1 MRLLSECVSCHLALL
16 MWLRVAG
23 FTAADLDRFL
33 VAAVPLSV
41 WLGAL
46 SLAWHILTTIV
57 GAIVYE
63 RGSLRKLYSL
73 VGCVVFGTVAMLMF
87 AISLVSQTRR

>member
-1 MRLLSECVSCHLALL
+1 M
-16 MWLRVAG
+16 
-23 FTAADLDRFL
+23 
-33 VAAVPLSV
+33 PLSV

-73 VGCVVFGTVAMLMF
+73 AGCVVFGTVASKCTGFTHRFLDRGRLH
-87 AISLVSQTRR
+87 IRRACVALAGTEIHGYG

>member
-1 MRLLSECVSCHLALL
+1 M
-16 MWLRVAG
+16 
-23 FTAADLDRFL
+23 
-33 VAAVPLSV
+33 PLSV

-73 VGCVVFGTVAMLMF
+73 AGCVVFGTVTMLMF
-87 AISLVSQTRR
+87 AISLVSYTRR